1 MKTGIGLFWIGVG
14 AILAFAVTT
23 NTSVF
28 NLHVA
33 GYVIMLIGI
42 LGLVTPRRGY
52 EWLGRRLYVRRTRR
66 WPGGRVEESTYPPYV
81 LRNPGTANA
90 QADIPDVPS
99 IEPDPEI
106 AEWMKPGGQHGSDW
120 PPHRTARRGTNG
132 KERDTDS
139 RRKKEKVPG
148 DTEIIE
154 DIYEE

>member
-28 NLHVA
+28 DLHVA

-42 LGLVTPRRGY
+42 LGLVIPRRGY

-81 LRNPGTANA
+81 LRNPGMANTR
-90 QADIPDVPS
+90 ADIPDAPS
-99 IEPDPEI
+99 IEPDPQI
-106 AEWMKPGGQHGSDW
+106 AEWMKPGGQRGSDW
-120 PPHRTARRGTNG
+120 PPAPAARRRADG
-132 KERDTDS
+132 KERGTDS
-139 RRKKEKVPG
+139 GKKEKVPA